1 MGAGCLHRLRG
12 KAPASGLVGDLVGGH
27 VTTLRTAMPGRRT
40 AENPYPSPLAR
51 AGLVARG
58 VIYLVTGWVA
68 LMLAIGH
75 SNQEADQRGALKTL
89 AGKPY
94 GSAVLWALV
103 VGFAAY
109 SLWRFSE
116 AIWGVAGEG
125 KGAGP
130 RLKSGFRGV
139 VYAFFAVTT
148 VSVLHGSG
156 SSQARS
162 QQDASA
168 RVMQHPGG
176 RWVIGIVGAIVLLVG
191 LTLMIEGLRKKFVET
206 LRTEEMSARTRRTVV
221 RLGIIGTTARG
232 VVFALAGGL
241 VIDAARTFNPSKARG
256 LDEAL
261 RTLRDQHHGEI
272 LLAAAALGLIVFGI
286 YGLCE
291 ARWRRV

>member
-1 MGAGCLHRLRG
+1 
-12 KAPASGLVGDLVGGH
+12 
-27 VTTLRTAMPGRRT
+27 VTTLRTALPGRST
-40 AENPYPSPLAR
+40 ADNPYPSPLAR

-58 VIYLVTGWVA
+58 AIYLVTGWVA

-94 GSAVLWALV
+94 GSAMLWALV

-109 SLWRFSE
+109 ALWRFSE
-116 AIWGVAGEG
+116 AVWGVAGEG

-130 RLKSGFRGV
+130 RFKSAVRGV
-139 VYAFFAVTT
+139 VYAFFALTT

-156 SSQARS
+156 SSQAKT

-168 RVMQHPGG
+168 RVMQHSWG
-176 RWVIGIVGAIVLLVG
+176 RWAVGIVGAIVLIVG
-191 LTLMIEGLRKKFVET
+191 LSLMVEGLRRKFVKT
-206 LRTEEMSARTRRTVV
+206 LRTGEMSERTRRVVV
-221 RLGIIGTTARG
+221 RLGMVGTTARG
-232 VVFALAGGL
+232 LVFALAGGL
-241 VIDAARTFNPSKARG
+241 VIDAALTFNPAKARG

-261 RTLRDQHHGEI
+261 RTLRDQHHGAI
-272 LLAAAALGLIVFGI
+272 LLGLTAAGLIVFGI
-286 YGLCE
+286 YGWCE